1 MKNLSKNVLKSLPL
15 VLAAAGFVSCDVK
28 KTEDGEV
35 PSVKV
40 EVDGEAKLPKYDV
53 DAPSIEVEKKKVEV
67 EVPTIKVTPADEDTN
82 DQ

>member
-28 KTEDGEV
+28 KTEDGET

-53 DAPSIEVEKKKVEV
+53 DAPSVEVEKKKVEI